1 MGVELT
7 ELVVGDDPAAWER
20 AGFAVEGDI
29 TWVGGV
35 RIRLLGGAEQEQRG
49 EDGGRGVRSW
59 GFADLPVDA
68 LDGLAV
74 HRAPSAPPSG
84 VAHPN
89 GVVGFDHVVVLSP
102 DLDRTLEAFTDV
114 GLELRRTREVGTPD
128 SPRRQMFFWL
138 GEPILELVGPTTP
151 SGDGPSRTYGL
162 ALTVADIDATAAH
175 LGESCGRVKD
185 AVQPGRRIATLR
197 HEAVGLS
204 VPVAFMSGHVPVAD
218 S

>member
-20 AGFAVEGDI
+20 AGFAVEGDV

-35 RIRLLGGAEQEQRG
+35 RVRLTGAA
-49 EDGGRGVRSW
+49 DGRGVRSW
-59 GFADLPVDA
+59 GFAAPPPDG

-74 HRAPSAPPSG
+74 HEAAPAAPPG
-84 VAHPN
+84 GTHPN

-102 DLDRTLEAFTDV
+102 DLDRTLEAFTGA

-138 GEPILELVGPTTP
+138 GEPILELVGPASP

-162 ALTVADIDATAAH
+162 AVTVADLDATAAH
-175 LGESCGRVKD
+175 LGEACGRVKD

-197 HEAVGLS
+197 HEAVGMS
-204 VPVAFMSGHVPVAD
+204 VPVAFMTGHVPVPAP
-218 S
+218 